1 VIRRGELIGQMR
13 VLEIKLTS
21 VEYEAGVVRRSLAS
35 LLDRLEG
42 SMPEWRDYERGLRG
56 ARGE

>member
-1 VIRRGELIGQMR
+1 MR
-13 VLEIKLTS
+13 ILEIKLTS

-42 SMPEWRDYERGLRG
+42 SLPEWRDYERGLRG